1 MIPAA
6 RSLANWLQG
15 LGTLPAE
22 IADDAKL
29 RLLDTIGVA
38 SAAVDLPI
46 GRAVRQAAAAL
57 GTGDQAGLIGGGRS
71 TAALAAL
78 VNGTLA
84 HALDFDDTHAASVM
98 HPSAPA
104 VAVAL
109 AMAEATGASG
119 SRLLTGVAAGVEL
132 NCRLGL
138 VAPGAFHEAGQHP
151 TGVLGTI
158 SAALVAAWFLG
169 LDADGMT
176 HAAGIAGSQA
186 SGILEAY
193 ADGTWSKTLHPGW
206 AAHAGI
212 VAAQLAAAGFTGPQT
227 VLGGRYGVFRAHLPG
242 VEALAFDVLTDQ
254 LGVRWHMLES
264 AFKLYPCAHSIH
276 PFIEAAL
283 ALAVPAD
290 AVEHVL
296 LDVPAGFAGQI
307 AEPRAAKVAPRTTTH
322 ARASVMYAV
331 AAALQDGRVG
341 MEHYTDDA
349 IRRADLLAMAAR
361 VEHRT
366 VPSASPIRFSG
377 GLTITTKDGR
387 CRRNVV
393 EDAAG
398 TGPHALTKL
407 QVADKAHGI
416 CPGADMDRIVA
427 AIDRLDTTD
436 PVGSLLL
443 ASMAPVRPASEAT
456 SDLRLPAL
464 SHRERVQQGAPR

>member
-6 RSLANWLQG
+6 RCLAQWLHG
-15 LGTLPAE
+15 LGALPPAV
-22 IADDAKL
+22 AADAKL
-29 RLLDTIGVA
+29 RLLDTIAVA
-38 SAAVDLPI
+38 SAAVGLPI
-46 GRAVRQAAAAL
+46 GQAVRQGAAAL
-57 GTGDQAGLIGGGRS
+57 GTGDQAGIIGGGRS
-71 TAALAAL
+71 TAALAAM

-104 VAVAL
+104 VAAAL

-119 SRLLTGVAAGVEL
+119 ERLLTGIAAGVEL

-138 VAPGAFHEAGQHP
+138 VAPGAFHEVGQHP
-151 TGVLGTI
+151 TGTLGTI

-176 HAAGIAGSQA
+176 DAAGIAGSQA

-212 VAAQLAAAGFTGPQT
+212 VAAHLAASGFSGPQT

-242 VEALAFDVLTDQ
+242 VEALAFDALTNQ
-254 LGVRWHMLES
+254 LGLRWHMLDS

-283 ALAVPAD
+283 ALAVPAGE
-290 AVEHVL
+290 VEHVL
-296 LDVPAGFAGQI
+296 LDVPGGFAGQI
-307 AEPRAAKVAPRTTTH
+307 AEPRAAKLVPRTTTH

-341 MEHYTDDA
+341 MEHYTDEA
-349 IRRADLLAMAAR
+349 VHRPDLLALAAR

-366 VPSASPIRFSG
+366 VPTPDPIRFTG
-377 GLTITTKDGR
+377 ALTITTTDGR
-387 CRRNVV
+387 CLRHAVT
-393 EDAAG
+393 DAAG
-398 TGPHALTKL
+398 TGPRGLTRA
-407 QVADKAHGI
+407 QVEAKARML
-416 CPGADMDRIVA
+416 CPGPEMERIIATVDRIDRMDR
-427 AIDRLDTTD
+427 
-436 PVGSLLL
+436 VGSLV
-443 ASMAPVRPASEAT
+443 AESVVAARPGDAT
-456 SDLRLPAL
+456 RTPHPSRK
-464 SHRERVQQGAPR
+464 RERQHDTA